1 MSSVAI
7 PVSRPQPLT
16 GEQFERLASEFIDWL
31 ERIPEPLRFR
41 EEPEMVAL
49 MYVAYRFRRG
59 ELT

>member
-1 MSSVAI
+1 MATAVAV
-7 PVSRPQPLT
+7 PRPQPLT
-16 GEQFERLASEFIDWL
+16 GEQFERLASDFIDWL